1 MGCVYASVGLLM
13 ALMVLGKP
21 LPVGAVDAYMY
32 ARWKWSSAA
41 TGVFPQLTRR
51 SGCQGSG
58 NAFRLG
64 SADGS
69 SPPWTGGN
77 GTVVQCGG
85 MLAFGLRS
93 RSIRSLCEFKG
104 VNDGA
109 LWPASA
115 DSGGAGTTAMRGRGV
130 LDGCQREGCC
140 GPKCQSEVGAQGSL

>member
-1 MGCVYASVGLLM
+1 MFL
-13 ALMVLGKP
+13 
-21 LPVGAVDAYMY
+21 
-32 ARWKWSSAA
+32 
-41 TGVFPQLTRR
+41 QLTRR

-130 LDGCQREGCC
+130 RDGCQREGCC
-140 GPKCQSEVGAQGSL
+140 GPKCQSEVGAQGSLWVSLSKASSGTLRESLKARWAWPDFATVGY